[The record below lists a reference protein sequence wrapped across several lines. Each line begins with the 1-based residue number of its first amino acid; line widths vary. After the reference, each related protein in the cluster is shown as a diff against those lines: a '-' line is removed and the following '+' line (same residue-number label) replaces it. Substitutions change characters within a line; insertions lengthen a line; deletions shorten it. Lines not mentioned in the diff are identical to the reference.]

1 MASLEPGVGMSPIP
15 GGREVMGDLVP
26 GAEGH
31 GVFELT
37 VLGRP
42 ALLRK
47 GEPQP
52 PGTQK
57 ALALAC
63 YLGAVGEPVSRE
75 QLAALFWPDSDP
87 SRARRSLRG
96 ELARLRSALSAAA
109 FDGSRLQIW
118 LDPSVVGVDVRLF
131 RVLAAQGHDTE
142 AVRLYRGPLCDGLN
156 VRDAEPFEEWLRAE
170 RDALE
175 ITYLQSLRRLIVAER
190 ARGNASAALDWSRR
204 AIRSQP
210 LNEDF
215 YALAMEAAEDLDDR
229 AAVLGIYRELK
240 TVLRNELG
248 ISPGAEASAA
258 ARRAA
263 QQQPERARPVQA
275 ASGDHAFIG
284 HARESAILWECQR
297 RAGNGAGSLVFI
309 HGPAGVGKTRL
320 VREFAAGQR
329 AVWCRAQ
336 RPVSK
341 VAYYPIAAGLRE
353 YLSLWGV
360 PAVNEVWLKEAARVC
375 PELSR
380 AAQNTSLGAPED
392 KVRLVDGLAATLT
405 GAAGRGGVLIFD
417 DIQWADADTVAVL
430 GDLVQG
436 LPRLPLMI
444 VVIARSALDHVSG
457 EVSDI
462 IAAAARYE
470 RLTDM
475 TIGDLSETELTALIQ
490 GFLAGAGS
498 PDTSEWLEEFAHLV
512 YEVLGGNPFYA
523 IECTRLTLDGMG
535 GLTMDALSAA
545 RFGVPDVVRAR
556 LAGLPRHL
564 RHLTDAAATS
574 GEPIDPDVLTRML
587 DIGPWE
593 LADHLDDLVARRIL
607 VSRRGVVRF
616 AHDLLAEV
624 IYESLPSAKRQLL
637 HERAA
642 RALSSAYALNL
653 DGVSG
658 QIAAHFEAAA
668 KDQEAIPHHERAAE
682 AARRAHA
689 HQMAIHHYQRLRTL
703 LPQEQQVPLLLRL
716 GELLS
721 YGTTAG
727 AEEIYRE
734 ALQMA
739 MLQGDGRAQAQC
751 FFALGVLSRRRADL
765 SRSKH
770 ALSEALRRFEVY
782 GDLEG
787 VEKSLE
793 AMTYAYIQQ
802 GDLAAAKSSAR
813 KAAEIA
819 RETGRLPNLG
829 RATLSLGVAHLYG
842 GEYTRALESFEHA
855 RDVAQSTGDDLAQAE
870 ALRYLSAVYG
880 ADGRLGTPGQAWM
893 AGERAIEICASV
905 GHRTGLA
912 RAADGLGGAYLRQ
925 QDWPRAIDCYVTALH
940 LTNTFGYAWGF
951 DAMVYRVGYALLLAG
966 NNEHAEHVLHQAVTL
981 SRNLNAPYWLCRALM
996 ALSELSYQSGRTLQA
1011 DSYATDA
1018 LDLAK
1023 GLRHREY
1030 LSSAKSLLAR
1040 GAPKTAS
1047 AAKRQVPRDVR
1058 SPGAGNLHKNHH
1070 LADLAARLPD
1080 VPPALEIPVQGT
1092 DAVVVWLDQIVAHL
1106 LSGS

>member
-1 MASLEPGVGMSPIP
+1 VVSQEPRAGPAPFP
-15 GGREVMGDLVP
+15 GGRDEKP
-26 GAEGH
+26 H
-31 GVFELT
+31 TVFELT
-37 VLGRP
+37 ALGRP
-42 ALLRK
+42 GLSRQ
-47 GEPQP
+47 GESQP

-63 YLGAVGEPVSRE
+63 YLGAVGEAVSRE
-75 QLAALFWPDSDP
+75 QLAALFWPDSDAD
-87 SRARRSLRG
+87 RARRSLRG
-96 ELARLRSALSAAA
+96 ELARLRSALSPSA
-109 FDGSRLQIW
+109 FDGSRLHIG
-118 LDPSVVGVDVRLF
+118 LDLSVVRVDVQLF
-131 RVLAAQGHDTE
+131 RALVTAGRDTE
-142 AVRLYRGPLCDGLN
+142 AVKLYRGPLCEGLN
-156 VRDAEPFEEWLRAE
+156 VRDAGPFEEWLRTE

-175 ITYLQSLRRLIVAER
+175 ITYLQALRRLIVAER

-210 LNEDF
+210 LAEDF
-215 YALAMEAAEDLDDR
+215 YTLAMEAAEDLDDR

-240 TVLRNELG
+240 TVLQHELEIG
-248 ISPGAEASAA
+248 PGAEARAV
-258 ARRAA
+258 ARRAT
-263 QQQPERARPVQA
+263 QQQPGPAPPAVA
-275 ASGDHAFIG
+275 AGGEHAFIG
-284 HARESAILWECQR
+284 HARESAVLSECQR
-297 RAGNGAGSLVFI
+297 RAGGGAGSLVFI

-320 VREFAAGQR
+320 VREFATGRR

-341 VAYYPIAAGLRE
+341 VAYYPLAAGLRE

-360 PAVNEVWLKEAARVC
+360 PAVSEVWLKEAARVC

-380 AAQNTSLGAPED
+380 ATQNTSLGAPED

-417 DIQWADADTVAVL
+417 NVEWADADTVAVL
-430 GDLVQG
+430 GGLVQD

-444 VVIARSALDHVSG
+444 VVIARNELEHVSA

-462 IAAAARYE
+462 VATAARSGC
-470 RLTDM
+470 LTDM
-475 TIGDLSETELTALIQ
+475 TMGDLSEPELAALVH
-490 GFLAGAGS
+490 GCLGGAS
-498 PDTSEWLEEFAHLV
+498 SRDASEWLGEFAHLV

-535 GLTMDALSAA
+535 ERTMDPLSAA
-545 RFGVPDVVRAR
+545 RFGMPDVVRAR
-556 LAGLPRHL
+556 LAGLPRQL
-564 RHLTDAAATS
+564 RQLTDAAATI
-574 GEPIDPDVLTRML
+574 GDPIDPDVLARML

-593 LADHLDDLVARRIL
+593 LADRLDDLAARRIL

-624 IYESLPSAKRQLL
+624 IYESLPPAKRQLL
-637 HERAA
+637 HERVA
-642 RALSSAYALNL
+642 RALTGAYALNL

-668 KDQEAIPHHERAAE
+668 KDQEAIPYHERAAE

-689 HQMAIHHYQRLRTL
+689 HQTAIYHYQRLRTL

-721 YGTTAG
+721 YGTTAE

-739 MLQGDGRAQAQC
+739 MMQGDGRAQAQC

-765 SRSKH
+765 SRSNH
-770 ALSEALRRFEVY
+770 ALSEALRRFQVY

-819 RETGRLPNLG
+819 RDTGRLPNLG

-842 GEYTRALESFEHA
+842 GEYARALESFERA
-855 RDVAQSTGDDLAQAE
+855 RDVARSTGDDLAQAE

-880 ADGRLGTPGQAWM
+880 ADGRLGTPDQAWA
-893 AGERAIEICASV
+893 AGERAIEICASL

-940 LTNTFGYAWGF
+940 LVNTFGYAWGL

-966 NNEHAEHVLHQAVTL
+966 DSEQAEHVLHQAMAL
-981 SRNLNAPYWLCRALM
+981 SRNLNAPYWLCRTLM
-996 ALSELSYQSGRTLQA
+996 ALSELSYESGCTGQA
-1011 DSYATDA
+1011 GRYATDA
-1018 LDLAK
+1018 LELAK

-1030 LSSAKSLLAR
+1030 LSSAQSLLAR
-1040 GAPKTAS
+1040 GGAKTAS
-1047 AAKRQVPRDVR
+1047 AGPGQVLRGVGR
-1058 SPGAGNLHKNHH
+1058 
-1070 LADLAARLPD
+1070 AARLPD
-1080 VPPALEIPVQGT
+1080 VPPVLEIPVQGT
-1092 DAVVVWLDQIVAHL
+1092 DAVVVWLDQIVADL
-1106 LSGS
+1106 LSEP

>member
-1 MASLEPGVGMSPIP
+1 MVLQEP
-15 GGREVMGDLVP
+15 
-26 GAEGH
+26 
-31 GVFELT
+31 VFELT
-37 VLGRP
+37 ALGRP
-42 ALLRK
+42 ALSHQ
-47 GEPQP
+47 GESRA

-63 YLGAVGEPVSRE
+63 YLGAVGEAVSRE

-87 SRARRSLRG
+87 GRARRSLRG
-96 ELARLRSALSAAA
+96 ELARLRAALSPSA
-109 FDGSRLQIW
+109 FDGSRLHIW
-118 LDPSVVGVDVRLF
+118 LDLSVVRVDVQLF
-131 RVLAAQGHDTE
+131 RALVTQGRDTE
-142 AVRLYRGPLCDGLN
+142 AVKLYRGPLCEGLN
-156 VRDAEPFEEWLRAE
+156 VRDAGPFEEWLRTE

-190 ARGNASAALDWSRR
+190 ARGNAGVALDWSRR

-215 YALAMEAAEDLDDR
+215 YALAMAAAQDLDDR
-229 AAVLGIYRELK
+229 AGVLGIYRELK
-240 TVLRNELG
+240 TVLNNELG
-248 ISPGAEASAA
+248 IGPGAEARAV

-263 QQQPERARPVQA
+263 QQQPGRRQPA
-275 ASGDHAFIG
+275 AAAGADHGFIG
-284 HARESAILWECQR
+284 HARESAILSECQR
-297 RAGNGAGSLVFI
+297 RASSGAGSLVFI

-320 VREFAAGQR
+320 VQEFAAGQR
-329 AVWCRAQ
+329 VVWCRAQ

-341 VAYYPIAAGLRE
+341 VAYYPLAAGLRE

-360 PAVNEVWLKEAARVC
+360 PAVSEVWLKEAARVC

-380 AAQNTSLGAPED
+380 ATQNTSLGAPED

-405 GAAGRGGVLIFD
+405 GAAGRGGLLIFD
-417 DIQWADADTVAVL
+417 NVEWADADTVAVL
-430 GDLVQG
+430 GGLVQD
-436 LPRLPLMI
+436 LPRLPLMV
-444 VVIARSALDHVSG
+444 VVIARNELEHVSG

-462 IAAAARYE
+462 VATAARYE

-490 GFLAGAGS
+490 GCLGGAS
-498 PDTSEWLEEFAHLV
+498 SRDTSEWPREFAHLV

-535 GLTMDALSAA
+535 ELTMDPLSAA

-556 LAGLPRHL
+556 LAGLPQQL
-564 RHLTDAAATS
+564 RQLNDAAATI
-574 GEPIDPDVLTRML
+574 GEPIDSDVLTRML

-593 LADHLDDLVARRIL
+593 LADRLDDLAARRIL
-607 VSRRGVVRF
+607 VSHRGVVRF

-624 IYESLPSAKRQLL
+624 VYESLPPAKRQLL

-642 RALSSAYALNL
+642 RALTGAYALNL

-668 KDQEAIPHHERAAE
+668 KEQEAIPYHERAAE
-682 AARRAHA
+682 AARRTHA
-689 HQMAIHHYQRLRTL
+689 HQTAIYHYQRLRTL

-716 GELLS
+716 GELQS

-734 ALQMA
+734 ALQVA

-793 AMTYAYIQQ
+793 AMTYAYIQR

-842 GEYTRALESFEHA
+842 GEYARALESFERA

-880 ADGRLGTPGQAWM
+880 ADGRLGTPEQAWA
-893 AGERAIEICASV
+893 AGERAVEICASA

-940 LTNTFGYAWGF
+940 LVNTFGYAWGL
-951 DAMVYRVGYALLLAG
+951 DAMVYRVGYALLLSG
-966 NNEHAEHVLHQAVTL
+966 NSEHAEHVLHQAMTL
-981 SRNLNAPYWLCRALM
+981 SRNLNAPYWLCRTLM
-996 ALSELSYQSGRTLQA
+996 ALSELSYESGSTRQA
-1011 DSYATDA
+1011 SSYATDA
-1018 LDLAK
+1018 LELAK
-1023 GLRHREY
+1023 GLQHREY
-1030 LSSAKSLLAR
+1030 LSSAKSLLASGGVRTAARGKGQARR
-1040 GAPKTAS
+1040 GASSPM
-1047 AAKRQVPRDVR
+1047 RD
-1058 SPGAGNLHKNHH
+1058 LT
-1070 LADLAARLPD
+1070 ARLPD
-1080 VPPALEIPVQGT
+1080 VPLALEIPVQGT
-1092 DAVVVWLDQIVAHL
+1092 DAVIGWLDQIVAHL
-1106 LSGS
+1106 LSEP